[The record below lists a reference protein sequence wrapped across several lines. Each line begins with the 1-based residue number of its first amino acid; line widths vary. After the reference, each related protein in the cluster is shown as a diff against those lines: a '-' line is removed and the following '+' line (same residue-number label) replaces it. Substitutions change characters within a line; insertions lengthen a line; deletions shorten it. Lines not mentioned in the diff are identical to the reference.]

1 MGVFSKSSIHPKTIA
16 IGITEPASPRL
27 GSARSMYKHVS
38 EDLFEVCYR
47 IQVTGSLPDPVLLT
61 NLLLQYR
68 EARSLVEILDN
79 PIAESL

>member
-27 GSARSMYKHVS
+27 GSARSMYKQVS

-47 IQVTGSLPDPVLLT
+47 IQVTGKLPDPVLLT
-61 NLLLQYR
+61 NLVLQYR
-68 EARSLVEILDN
+68 EARSLVEVLN
-79 PIAESL
+79 NSMPEVA